1 MDKTAFV
8 GVQCVQE
15 LKTMPEVKKVDA
27 EKAEAKAE
35 ALDDLRMYGDL
46 LYSGINAN
54 DILDPKTL
62 THLGSKLIQ
71 IAEILSDE

>member
-1 MDKTAFV
+1 
-8 GVQCVQE
+8 
-15 LKTMPEVKKVDA
+15 MPEVKKVET

-71 IAEILSDE
+71 ITEILSDE

>member
-1 MDKTAFV
+1 
-8 GVQCVQE
+8 
-15 LKTMPEVKKVDA
+15 MPEVKKVDA
-27 EKAEAKAE
+27 EKAEARAE
-35 ALDDLRMYGDL
+35 ALDDLRMYGNL
-46 LYSGINAN
+46 RFSGINAN